1 MSQYMAVALGG
12 AIGSSLRYFVSGAV
26 YEKFGAAFPYGTLAV
41 NIIGCFF
48 IGLLMEMAEAR
59 FTMPPQI
66 KLLLTVGVLGGFTTF
81 STFSFETLALM
92 RDGMAMKAAVNI
104 IGTVAICLTASWAG
118 MVAGRIV

>member
-1 MSQYMAVALGG
+1 MGG